1 MAKDDPHMPDLIARR
16 DSKTAVR
23 LWRQYFALDSQG
35 RPSFSGSQF
44 ERFRGGGDKATRDV
58 FTSDD
63 LVAVSLLSV
72 NVPAQSALRILGPD
86 ADRCSALLGAIP
98 TGLTLADSPESTIG
112 SGSSAAQLWRL
123 LRQSSTPKRGAHDGI
138 GKTTTSKLIARK
150 RPDLI
155 PVWDSVVTGLTGQDS
170 KGSWVWL
177 RSELRGSDSS
187 LDRWIRSTAP
197 DELMDIS
204 TIRLLDVLLW
214 MVGSGR
220 HRG

>member
-1 MAKDDPHMPDLIARR
+1 MDDPGMPDLIAQR
-16 DSKTAVR
+16 DSKTVIR
-23 LWRQYFALDSQG
+23 LWKQYFALDSQG
-35 RPSFSGSQF
+35 RPNFSGSQF
-44 ERFRGGGDKATRDV
+44 ERFRGGGDKETRNV

-86 ADRCSALLGAIP
+86 ADHCSALLEAIP
-98 TGLTLADSPESTIG
+98 TGLTLADSPESAIG
-112 SGSSAAQLWRL
+112 TGSSAAQLWRL
-123 LRQSSTPKRGAHDGI
+123 LRQPSTAQRGAHDGI

-155 PVWDSVVTGLTGQDS
+155 PVWDSVVTGLTGQGS
-170 KGSWVWL
+170 KGSWAWL

-187 LDRWIRSTAP
+187 LDRWIRDTAP
-197 DELMDIS
+197 DELIDIS
-204 TIRLLDVLLW
+204 TIRLLDVILW
-214 MVGSGR
+214 MVGFGR